1 MNQLTEYRR
10 EFHKYPE
17 NGWREFRT
25 SARVAEILTG
35 MGYDVA
41 MGPDVIEPGSVGEPE
56 RLSEEQIRQ
65 EMERAVRQG
74 ADPAFVKRTQGWPG
88 VMAVLDTGRE
98 GPVSAMRFE
107 MDCLPYDEPQR
118 PGYRPCDE
126 GYLSC
131 NPQSVHACGHDGH
144 TAIGLGIAAELMKRK
159 GELKGKIKLFF
170 QPAEETFYGAQSIV
184 DKGHLDD
191 VMNFIAVHIALSAEN
206 KPLPSHAVA
215 CGCRDFLS
223 DRQLDVYLEGK
234 AAHPC
239 GASQEGKNALLA
251 ACSAALN
258 IHSIAPHEEGLCRVN
273 VGEIHAG
280 VCANTIAPDAM
291 MRIEYRGQKPAI
303 SEYAGQ
309 RIFDI
314 LEGTAK
320 AYDLKYHYVDYGEVP
335 AGASDYAMMEVV
347 QRAAKKVPWFQTVY
361 FEGNVGGTDDAAV
374 MLTKVQRNGGIGS
387 YVGIGAD
394 TTGPVH
400 NPEFDFDEDCLQAAM
415 ELCVYA
421 LEELHGT
428 DA

>member
-206 KPLPSHAVA
+206 KPLPSHTVA

-374 MLTKVQRNGGIGS
+374 MLTKVQQNGGIGS

-421 LEELHGT
+421 L
-428 DA
+428 

>member
-206 KPLPSHAVA
+206 KPLPSHTVA

-374 MLTKVQRNGGIGS
+374 MLTKVQQNGGIGS

-400 NPEFDFDEDCLQAAM
+400 NPEFDFDEDCLQAAVDV
-415 ELCVYA
+415 CVYA

-428 DA
+428 GV

>member
-206 KPLPSHAVA
+206 KPLPSHTVA

-347 QRAAKKVPWFQTVY
+347 QRAAQKVPWFQTVY

-374 MLTKVQRNGGIGS
+374 MLTKVQQNGGIGS

-415 ELCVYA
+415 VLCVYA
-421 LEELHGT
+421 LEELHGM

>member
-56 RLSEEQIRQ
+56 RLSEEQTRQ

-159 GELKGKIKLFF
+159 GELKGKIKIFF

-206 KPLPSHAVA
+206 KPQPSHTVA

-258 IHSIAPHEEGLCRVN
+258 IHSIAPHEEGLWGECGRDPCRCVCQY
-273 VGEIHAG
+273 HRAG
-280 VCANTIAPDAM
+280 RHDA
-291 MRIEYRGQKPAI
+291 
-303 SEYAGQ
+303 
-309 RIFDI
+309 
-314 LEGTAK
+314 
-320 AYDLKYHYVDYGEVP
+320 H
-335 AGASDYAMMEVV
+335 
-347 QRAAKKVPWFQTVY
+347 
-361 FEGNVGGTDDAAV
+361 
-374 MLTKVQRNGGIGS
+374 
-387 YVGIGAD
+387 
-394 TTGPVH
+394 
-400 NPEFDFDEDCLQAAM
+400 
-415 ELCVYA
+415 
-421 LEELHGT
+421 
-428 DA
+428 

>member
-206 KPLPSHAVA
+206 KPLPSHTVA

-280 VCANTIAPDAM
+280 VCANTIAPNAM

-347 QRAAKKVPWFQTVY
+347 QRAAQKVPWFQTVY

-374 MLTKVQRNGGIGS
+374 MLTKVQQNGGIGS

-400 NPEFDFDEDCLQAAM
+400 NPEFDFDEDCLQAAVDV
-415 ELCVYA
+415 CVYA

-428 DA
+428 GV

>member
-74 ADPAFVKRTQGWPG
+74 ADPAFVERTQGWPG

-206 KPLPSHAVA
+206 KPLPSHTIA

-280 VCANTIAPDAM
+280 VCANTIAPNAM

-374 MLTKVQRNGGIGS
+374 MLTKVQQNGGIGS

-400 NPEFDFDEDCLQAAM
+400 NPEFDFDEDCLQAAVDV
-415 ELCVYA
+415 CVYA

-428 DA
+428 GV

>member
-74 ADPAFVKRTQGWPG
+74 ADPAFVERTQGWPG

-131 NPQSVHACGHDGH
+131 NSH
-144 TAIGLGIAAELMKRK
+144 T
-159 GELKGKIKLFF
+159 
-170 QPAEETFYGAQSIV
+170 
-184 DKGHLDD
+184 
-191 VMNFIAVHIALSAEN
+191 
-206 KPLPSHAVA
+206 VA

-347 QRAAKKVPWFQTVY
+347 QRAAQKVPWFQTVY

-374 MLTKVQRNGGIGS
+374 MLTKVQQNGGIGS

-421 LEELHGT
+421 LEELHGM

>member
-144 TAIGLGIAAELMKRK
+144 TAIGLGIAAELMKQIGR
-159 GELKGKIKLFF
+159 
-170 QPAEETFYGAQSIV
+170 AS
-184 DKGHLDD
+184 
-191 VMNFIAVHIALSAEN
+191 
-206 KPLPSHAVA
+206 
-215 CGCRDFLS
+215 CR
-223 DRQLDVYLEGK
+223 E
-234 AAHPC
+234 
-239 GASQEGKNALLA
+239 
-251 ACSAALN
+251 
-258 IHSIAPHEEGLCRVN
+258 RV
-273 VGEIHAG
+273 
-280 VCANTIAPDAM
+280 C
-291 MRIEYRGQKPAI
+291 Q
-303 SEYAGQ
+303 
-309 RIFDI
+309 
-314 LEGTAK
+314 
-320 AYDLKYHYVDYGEVP
+320 YV
-335 AGASDYAMMEVV
+335 
-347 QRAAKKVPWFQTVY
+347 
-361 FEGNVGGTDDAAV
+361 
-374 MLTKVQRNGGIGS
+374 
-387 YVGIGAD
+387 
-394 TTGPVH
+394 
-400 NPEFDFDEDCLQAAM
+400 
-415 ELCVYA
+415 
-421 LEELHGT
+421 
-428 DA
+428 

>member
-74 ADPAFVKRTQGWPG
+74 ADPAFVERTQGWPG

-206 KPLPSHAVA
+206 KPLPSHTVA

-258 IHSIAPHEEGLCRVN
+258 IHSIAP
-273 VGEIHAG
+273 HAG

-374 MLTKVQRNGGIGS
+374 MLTKVQQNGGIGS

-400 NPEFDFDEDCLQAAM
+400 NPEFDFDEDCLQAAVDV
-415 ELCVYA
+415 CVYA

-428 DA
+428 GV

>member
-206 KPLPSHAVA
+206 KPLPSHTVA

-273 VGEIHAG
+273 LGEIHAG

-374 MLTKVQRNGGIGS
+374 MLTKVQQNGGIGS

>member
-206 KPLPSHAVA
+206 KPLPSHTVA

-320 AYDLKYHYVDYGEVP
+320 AYDLKYHYVDKGEVP

-374 MLTKVQRNGGIGS
+374 MLTKVQQNGGIGS

>member
-74 ADPAFVKRTQGWPG
+74 ADPAFVERTQGWPG

-159 GELKGKIKLFF
+159 GGLKGKIKLFF

-206 KPLPSHAVA
+206 KPLPSHTVA

-258 IHSIAPHEEGLCRVN
+258 IHSIEEGLCRVN

-374 MLTKVQRNGGIGS
+374 MLTKVQQNGGIGS

-400 NPEFDFDEDCLQAAM
+400 NPEFDFDEDCLQAAVDV
-415 ELCVYA
+415 CVYA

-428 DA
+428 GV

>member
-191 VMNFIAVHIALSAEN
+191 VMKFIAVHIALSAEN
-206 KPLPSHAVA
+206 KPLPSHTVA

-374 MLTKVQRNGGIGS
+374 MLTKVQQNGGIGS